1 MKQAEFSLNNYK
13 FTHVELNLDYIKEK
27 DNLALELNPR
37 GIFFS
42 EKGDYELF
50 FDFTASNI
58 VNDQKNIVVNVVCKA
73 LFHFNNTYSF
83 SDIPEYFYANS
94 IAIIFPY
101 VRAFVS
107 TVTLQAN
114 IAPIIL
120 PTLNLSA
127 LRDAL
132 KSNTSIK

>member
-1 MKQAEFSLNNYK
+1 MKQAEFSLKNYK
-13 FTHVELNLDYIKEK
+13 FTHVELNLDNIKEK
-27 DNLALELNPR
+27 DNLALELNPC
-37 GIFFS
+37 GVFFS

-50 FDFTASNI
+50 FDFTASNT
-58 VNDQKNIVVNVVCKA
+58 VNGQKNIVVHVICKA
-73 LFHFNNTYSF
+73 LFHFNNTCSF

-127 LRDAL
+127 LRDNL

>member
-13 FTHVELNLDYIKEK
+13 FTHVELNLDNIKEK
-27 DNLALELNPR
+27 GLTLELNPS
-37 GIFFS
+37 GVFFS

-50 FDFTASNI
+50 FDFIASNI
-58 VNDQKNIVVNVVCKA
+58 VNDKKNIVVHVVCKA
-73 LFHFNNTYSF
+73 LFHFNNAYSF

-127 LRDAL
+127 LRDSL
-132 KSNTSIK
+132 KINTSIK